1 MWFWFLCLVIIGI
14 CIGSLVAGLLYS
26 AVILEKRSRT
36 PASVLSYTL
45 DDPNPEAVSQP
56 TFRRQDI
63 SVDFSLVIPCYNEAK
78 RITRTLETTKGYFDA
93 LRDGQGRPLTYEV
106 VVMDDG
112 SQDET
117 IETVQHFAKYTTS
130 EEIFRLF
137 KLERNCGKGVAV
149 KEGMLRSRGALCLF
163 LDADGA
169 TEISECQSLME
180 KLLQLLNLTR
190 GESFDRD
197 NLNQLAE
204 SPAVVVGSRA
214 HLQAVATAQRSPYR
228 NFLMH
233 GFHLLVWMATRTPI
247 RDTQCGFK
255 LLTRAAVDRIF
266 PQVKIR
272 RWCFDV
278 EVLFLAKRHR
288 IPVGEVPVRWFEI
301 PGSKVRMHHIFH
313 MAWEL
318 GMIFVGYAFLPSW
331 TRRKRD

>member
-1 MWFWFLCLVIIGI
+1 MWFWFLCLVII
-14 CIGSLVAGLLYS
+14 IGFASLVAGCVRN
-26 AVILEKRSRT
+26 AVILERQSRT

-45 DDPNPEAVSQP
+45 DDPNPAAVSQP
-56 TFRRQDI
+56 TFRQQDI

-78 RITRTLETTKGYFDA
+78 RITRTLETTKQYFDS
-93 LRDGQGRPLTYEV
+93 LRDGQGHPLTYEV
-106 VVMDDG
+106 VVIDDG
-112 SQDET
+112 SQDDT
-117 IETVQHFAKYTTS
+117 IETVQHFAKYFES
-130 EEIFRLF
+130 EKIFRLF

-149 KEGMLRSRGALCLF
+149 KEGLLRTRGALCLF

-180 KLLQLLNLTR
+180 KLLHLLNLTR
-190 GESFDRD
+190 GEKFDRD
-197 NLNQLAE
+197 HLRQLAD
-204 SPAVVVGSRA
+204 SPAIVVGSRA
-214 HLQAVATAQRSPYR
+214 HLQAKAIAHRSPIR

-233 GFHLLVWMATRTPI
+233 GFHLLVWVATRTPI

-255 LLTRAAVDRIF
+255 LLTRAAVNRIF
-266 PQVKIR
+266 PHVKIR

-288 IPVGEVPVRWFEI
+288 IPVGEVPVRWHEI

-318 GMIFVGYAFLPSW
+318 GTIFFGYILLPSW
-331 TRRKRD
+331 KKGKGE